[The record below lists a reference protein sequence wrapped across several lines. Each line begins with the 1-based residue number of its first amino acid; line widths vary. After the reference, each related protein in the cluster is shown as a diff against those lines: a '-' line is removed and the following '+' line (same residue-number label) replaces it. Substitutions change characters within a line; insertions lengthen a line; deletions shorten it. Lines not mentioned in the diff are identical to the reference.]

1 MTCSETNQSF
11 LFKHRAVNETANMG
25 NASWR
30 LWITLLHLSKT
41 LHLSSHREDVEQ
53 LCAPARISPA
63 PPALLSPPADLGR
76 FGNAQNAKSA

>member
-11 LFKHRAVNETANMG
+11 LLKHRAVNETANMG